1 MHDTEIITTYKMIV
15 NNSQFYKV
23 INLVTLTFP
32 FNYNVNIRYMLL
44 LLYKYQFLSNFGRG
58 DDALQ
63 RAFRRKI
70 INVKKV
76 TQAYFLVII
85 LV

>member
-32 FNYNVNIRYMLL
+32 FNYNVNIM
-44 LLYKYQFLSNFGRG
+44 
-58 DDALQ
+58 
-63 RAFRRKI
+63 
-70 INVKKV
+70 
-76 TQAYFLVII
+76 
-85 LV
+85 